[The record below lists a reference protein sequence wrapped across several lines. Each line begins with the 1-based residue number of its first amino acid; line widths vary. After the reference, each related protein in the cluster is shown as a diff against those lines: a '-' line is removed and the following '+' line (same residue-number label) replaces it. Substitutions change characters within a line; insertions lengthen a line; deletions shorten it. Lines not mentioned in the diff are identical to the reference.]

1 MSETLFRKEALANR
15 DNRLSGELVL
25 SRPLRSTLLVT
36 FLAIVTLVV
45 LCFLSLNRYARK
57 VRVEGLLVPE
67 SGVLEVPTPVNG
79 QLQRLFVRQGEQV
92 RAGAA
97 LFEIRIDHTLGS
109 GEGLSERLLDSLYSQ
124 KAHLEQQLL
133 LQRQAAAQAQQDGDH
148 ELQLINASLAR
159 LGLMLETEGALLGVR
174 QAAQLR
180 AVRLEEQGLLAIADR
195 EAVQAQWLQ
204 QKRAQEELELQR
216 LQLRTQRHDALQAQ
230 RAARLQHA
238 QQEAR
243 LEAERDA
250 LEQRIVQAGAEQQ
263 TRVSAP
269 LAATVGH
276 VALREGMALSAMQ
289 PVISLLPDGVPL
301 HAELQVP
308 SSAIGFLAVG
318 QAVHLRYDSFPYQ
331 KFGVQ
336 RGHVLEV
343 SRNARLPAEGRAA
356 SPVYSVRVVLEAQ
369 SVFAY
374 GEAQPLLPGMT
385 LSADIIVDER
395 SLLEWLLEPLYSM
408 AGGR

>member
-1 MSETLFRKEALANR
+1 MSEPLFRKEALAAR
-15 DNRLSGELVL
+15 DKRLSGELIL
-25 SRPLRSTLLVT
+25 SRPMRAT
-36 FLAIVTLVV
+36 FLVAFLATVTIVV
-45 LCFLSLNRYARK
+45 LCFLAFNRYARK

-67 SGVLEVPTPVNG
+67 SGVLEVPSPVRG

-92 RAGAA
+92 GAGAP
-97 LFEIRIDHTLGS
+97 LFEVRIDHTLGS

-124 KAHLEQQLL
+124 MAHLEQQGA
-133 LQRQAAAQAQQDGDH
+133 LQEQEAAQAERDASD
-148 ELQLINASLAR
+148 ELQLVDASLAR
-159 LGLMLETEGALLGVR
+159 LAAMLETEGALLGMR
-174 QAAQLR
+174 RAAQLR
-180 AVRLEEQGLLAIADR
+180 AVRLEQKGLLATADL

-216 LQLRTQRHDALQAQ
+216 LQLRTRRHDVLQAQ
-230 RAARLQHA
+230 RATRLQQAQQAARLA
-238 QQEAR
+238 
-243 LEAERDA
+243 AERDA
-250 LEQRIVQAGAEQQ
+250 LEQRILQAGAEQQ

-289 PVISLLPDGVPL
+289 PVISLLPEGVPL

-308 SSAIGFLAVG
+308 SSAIGFLAAG

-343 SRNARLPAEGRAA
+343 SRNARLPAEGKAA
-356 SPVYSVRVVLEAQ
+356 LPVYSVRVALEAQ

-385 LSADIIVDER
+385 LSADIVVDER